1 MACCWYFADSV
12 ILRAKGGDRVLNQTV
27 LVGRLVKDP
36 EVYETETGKK
46 VSRVTLAVPRS
57 YKNVDG
63 QYDTDFIGCKLW
75 QGVAESTS
83 EYCKKG
89 DLVGIKGRIQTSN
102 YETEEGPKY
111 FTEVIAEKV
120 TFLSGKGN

>member
-1 MACCWYFADSV
+1 M
-12 ILRAKGGDRVLNQTV
+12 LNQTV
-27 LVGRLVKDP
+27 LVGRLTSDP
-36 EVYETETGKK
+36 ELYETETGKK
-46 VSRVTLAVPRS
+46 VTRVTLAVPRS
-57 YKNVDG
+57 YKNVNG
-63 QYDTDFIGCKLW
+63 QYDTDYIGCKLW

-102 YETEEGPKY
+102 YETEEGTKY

-120 TFLSGKGN
+120 TFLSGRSNN